1 MNNEN
6 NNNKDFDSVYKSI
19 MVAMDASK
27 ASLDEVK
34 NIRDEVKN
42 NVIEV
47 KAIGNFMLEFYKEY
61 RKDDRVTSGQK
72 KTLKKE
78 MANKA
83 SKITRAMFPSIKEDK
98 TKQSQFYKEWNKV
111 SKGLWSI
118 YRHMVNDNQCGYT
131 ETPKVK
137 YDAAIKYI
145 ERLSMAD
152 YMAYRDFRWRDILRF
167 NFELTPE
174 DEITVESIV
183 DIYKDIE
190 IMKVNDKPQLQQ

>member
-1 MNNEN
+1 MNIN
-6 NNNKDFDSVYKSI
+6 NNQEFDALHKALT
-19 MVAMDASK
+19 VAMDASK

-34 NIRDEVKN
+34 NIRDEIYN
-42 NVIEV
+42 NVVEV
-47 KAIGNFMLEFYKEY
+47 KAIGNFMLDFYKEY

-83 SKITRAMFPSIKEDK
+83 SKITKMMFPSIREDK
-98 TKQSQFYKEWNKV
+98 TKKSEFYKEWNKV

-137 YDAAIKYI
+137 YEAAMKYI

-152 YMAYRDFRWRDILRF
+152 YMAYRDFRWKDIIRF
-167 NFELTPE
+167 SFDLIPE

-183 DIYKDIE
+183 ESYKDSE
-190 IMKVNDKPQLQQ
+190 LVRLERNPRFQ